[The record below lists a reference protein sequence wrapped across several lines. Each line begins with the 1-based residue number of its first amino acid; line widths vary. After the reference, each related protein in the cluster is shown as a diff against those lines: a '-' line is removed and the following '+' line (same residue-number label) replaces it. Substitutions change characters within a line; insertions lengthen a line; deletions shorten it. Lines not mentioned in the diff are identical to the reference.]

1 MAAPDPV
8 AHGGLSGAS
17 TAPAIDG
24 QAAFVEVSSGRYRLE
39 APLTF
44 ATVTRLYHP
53 GLERIAAAAA
63 ELEFDLQGVA
73 ASDSAGLALLID
85 WLAEARARERTLRY
99 RQPPQDLLALARLSE
114 VEPLIDPAATS
125 ATTAGDH
132 SP

>member
-1 MAAPDPV
+1 MAAAEPV
-8 AHGGLSGAS
+8 ARGGLSGAS

-24 QAAFVEVSSGRYRLE
+24 QAAFVEVSTGLYRLE

-44 ATVTRLYHP
+44 ATVTGLYHP
-53 GLERIAAAAA
+53 GLERIAKAGT

-85 WLAEARARERTLRY
+85 WLAEARARQLALRY
-99 RQPPQDLLALARLSE
+99 RQPPEGLLALARLSE
-114 VEPLIDPAATS
+114 VEPLIVPEAAS
-125 ATTAGDH
+125 ATTAVDR